1 MQEEDRNV
9 GAPGAP
15 ISALPPQVPK
25 VSPGLLASGSLD
37 KTAINIATSSLQK
50 LRLKLVNAGF
60 KVTRNSISSNE
71 CYRLSPVLPYMTPNT
86 FDARGGHGPLV
97 PYVSRVQPNRDIK
110 DRPPLGECGPFDG
123 YVASDGFS
131 SGTMFTTPNQTFVPQ
146 FGLAFQ
152 EIKTFDDGLWGA
164 HELSRWPQQY
174 HPSHIHIACIPRE
187 TSVYAPKHDI
197 LWVGWLP
204 SYWTRT
210 ESDFGHVGVMDKYVI
225 KQLVDA
231 ADDVLQSCEECARG
245 PADIRDRFNAVRLCL
260 RITLDRLRLLPAVR
274 DVVFSLAAHVQ
285 RLILFLA
292 GIHVYMQVV
301 LPRLNTGED
310 YRLEV
315 LDVLGAYTNNP
326 SVAQRLHLAGVPVWL
341 QQERSAP
348 VAVYESVS
356 LKRLPFWFSSTPS
369 FPRLVLARRDF
380 EGKLN
385 APGEWVEMMLNTT
398 HRQLLNGSRLDAMP
412 SGDEDGCAAKRWRG
426 SETSTPG
433 ARDPHDA
440 QALAHPLV
448 PSAPRKVAKNPA
460 ARALAGAK
468 KAEAHALSGARPVEK
483 IQPVRCFY
491 VSLSVAYGTCW
502 LEALRSVGTLSHP
515 PTSPKYYWPPPWIFD
530 RLDNFSPNDPR
541 GAGCSTAPF
550 GHSSLEGSLVGR
562 VWRAWFRQPGR
573 HGDRGLVVWSSSSLP
588 TGRSS
593 GSSSTS
599 AKHKQPADTKH
610 KAKRAKE
617 RMNVASIFAGASLVR
632 FEKGVAVK
640 FGDREVTET
649 DILQDDELLRT
660 LVWEAH
666 EVNWRCE
673 LLALDSVVVGSRNW
687 PEVEQ
692 WSRESLISEDGV
704 HIFLVAFASRPW
716 MGGGAPTS
724 PSPAP
729 CPADLAEAAGG
740 TRRRIEALEDCDPFE
755 YSRIQAAAAQFYI
768 DTFIPPSPA
777 SPDFIR
783 LEEQEFIAQQ
793 LADPEVQ
800 ARCSNVGHTGAN
812 TVRDILLTRYMTRFN
827 HLLPGEPEQVYLERQ
842 KRQRGRGKPRRQAET
857 EAEMKDRM
865 TMAGSRILN
874 HIKAWVRKNVP
885 VGDAST
891 ASAESATAP
900 VGDLK
905 REAARDSAHTGS
917 SLTAITRRAPDGL
930 TLSRPE
936 RMAKFNREDVGR
948 SKTSVRKI
956 GRSSSG
962 RWRRNARRLRPMT
975 VLTNSAGS
983 FKFWS
988 SPSPSATTGK
998 DPTGRSFPAAL
1009 QDSLDVQ
1016 PTRLESEFAH
1026 WVHRIFDPPAR
1037 AVLATS
1043 QLGAPALP
1051 KASGSGLATAAIAA
1065 SRAAIA
1071 PSHSS
1076 PARMQSPLPAQVI
1089 SLPVASTSPRAT
1101 GLVEPATSFHSVSA
1115 VAPASQHTT
1124 SGGGTS
1130 TPAHS
1135 SDSDHVA
1142 SNSPTLPGPPRTSA
1156 GSVMSA
1162 EPTNS
1167 SGLAHGLDASSL
1179 SIPVAA
1185 LSELAPSVGRKGP
1198 VPPRSRRPPVTAA
1211 SVENGT
1217 SSSAKPNTRAI
1228 IPKLNMVIPAGS
1240 KTSTNTQ
1247 KARAQAKAFTSK
1259 PSARAKR
1266 QAKMPVAACDPK
1278 ERHARTLQ
1286 GAAAL
1291 RRMTEIETPHRTP
1304 LLLLTGSAEPGK
1316 RKRKRTARAD
1326 GKSPDMS
1333 AAKRARK

>member
-1 MQEEDRNV
+1 MHEEDRS
-9 GAPGAP
+9 
-15 ISALPPQVPK
+15 IH
-25 VSPGLLASGSLD
+25 
-37 KTAINIATSSLQK
+37 KTAINIATSSPPK
-50 LRLKLVNAGF
+50 LRLKLVNAGS
-60 KVTRNSISSNE
+60 KVTRKSISSNE
-71 CYRLSPVLPYMTPNT
+71 WCVFWLSPAPGFTIYDSQH
-86 FDARGGHGPLV
+86 FRRSWGHGPLV

-301 LPRLNTGED
+301 LPRLNTGQD
-310 YRLEV
+310 HRLDI

-326 SVAQRLHLAGVPVWL
+326 GVAQRLHLAGVPVWL

-380 EGKLN
+380 EGTLN
-385 APGEWVEMMLNTT
+385 APGEWIEMMLNTT

-433 ARDPHDA
+433 VRDPHDA

-468 KAEAHALSGARPVEK
+468 KAAAHALSGARPVEK

-530 RLDNFSPNDPR
+530 RLDNFSPNDPKRSRYLIQLIRVREFCQRRLFDRTLNGAPLGIQAWRDLLWGEYGER
-541 GAGCSTAPF
+541 GSVNPAVTAIAG
-550 GHSSLEGSLVGR
+550 SSSG
-562 VWRAWFRQPGR
+562 
-573 HGDRGLVVWSSSSLP
+573 SSSSLP

-640 FGDREVTET
+640 FGDREVKET

-660 LVWEAH
+660 LVWETH

-692 WSRESLISEDGV
+692 WCRESLISEVWGPPSSALD
-704 HIFLVAFASRPW
+704 IFPSNKADRTALTAFLW
-716 MGGGAPTS
+716 L
-724 PSPAP
+724 SPADP
-729 CPADLAEAAGG
+729 GWEVGRPHLRALLDVQQTWPRQPVELAGALK
-740 TRRRIEALEDCDPFE
+740 RLEDCDPFE
-755 YSRIQAAAAQFYI
+755 YSRIQAAAAQFYV
-768 DTFIPPSPA
+768 DTFIRT
-777 SPDFIR
+777 FQR
-783 LEEQEFIAQQ
+783 L
-793 LADPEVQ
+793 
-800 ARCSNVGHTGAN
+800 
-812 TVRDILLTRYMTRFN
+812 
-827 HLLPGEPEQVYLERQ
+827 
-842 KRQRGRGKPRRQAET
+842 
-857 EAEMKDRM
+857 
-865 TMAGSRILN
+865 
-874 HIKAWVRKNVP
+874 
-885 VGDAST
+885 
-891 ASAESATAP
+891 
-900 VGDLK
+900 
-905 REAARDSAHTGS
+905 
-917 SLTAITRRAPDGL
+917 
-930 TLSRPE
+930 
-936 RMAKFNREDVGR
+936 
-948 SKTSVRKI
+948 
-956 GRSSSG
+956 
-962 RWRRNARRLRPMT
+962 
-975 VLTNSAGS
+975 
-983 FKFWS
+983 
-988 SPSPSATTGK
+988 
-998 DPTGRSFPAAL
+998 
-1009 QDSLDVQ
+1009 
-1016 PTRLESEFAH
+1016 
-1026 WVHRIFDPPAR
+1026 
-1037 AVLATS
+1037 
-1043 QLGAPALP
+1043 
-1051 KASGSGLATAAIAA
+1051 
-1065 SRAAIA
+1065 
-1071 PSHSS
+1071 
-1076 PARMQSPLPAQVI
+1076 
-1089 SLPVASTSPRAT
+1089 
-1101 GLVEPATSFHSVSA
+1101 
-1115 VAPASQHTT
+1115 
-1124 SGGGTS
+1124 
-1130 TPAHS
+1130 
-1135 SDSDHVA
+1135 
-1142 SNSPTLPGPPRTSA
+1142 
-1156 GSVMSA
+1156 
-1162 EPTNS
+1162 
-1167 SGLAHGLDASSL
+1167 
-1179 SIPVAA
+1179 
-1185 LSELAPSVGRKGP
+1185 P
-1198 VPPRSRRPPVTAA
+1198 VPPV
-1211 SVENGT
+1211 
-1217 SSSAKPNTRAI
+1217 
-1228 IPKLNMVIPAGS
+1228 
-1240 KTSTNTQ
+1240 
-1247 KARAQAKAFTSK
+1247 
-1259 PSARAKR
+1259 
-1266 QAKMPVAACDPK
+1266 
-1278 ERHARTLQ
+1278 RHAAPLATLSSD
-1286 GAAAL
+1286 
-1291 RRMTEIETPHRTP
+1291 IF
-1304 LLLLTGSAEPGK
+1304 
-1316 RKRKRTARAD
+1316 
-1326 GKSPDMS
+1326 
-1333 AAKRARK
+1333 